1 MVHGLDARDIL
12 WVWERGQGG
21 SSSERALLVLMAAVA
36 GADWR
41 ELAELPL
48 GRRQARLLSV
58 REKTYGP
65 RLEVFVE
72 CPGCDAELEFELD
85 TSEERHLEDDCALES
100 TLASDSS
107 IALEVGEFALE
118 LRLPNT
124 ADILALER
132 ADGLEDPR
140 RELFSRCLLEAHLVG
155 ESAGESAVESAGAD
169 KLDAQSVPDEVVARA
184 AQAMAERDPQAES
197 LHTLD
202 CPMCGHQWEAVFE
215 IADYLWREIEV
226 DARRLLREVD
236 LIAKSYGWSEDQIL
250 ALSPFRRRCYMELI
264 AP

>member
-1 MVHGLDARDIL
+1 MVRGLDARDIL

-21 SSSERALLVLMAAVA
+21 SSSERALLILMAAVA
-36 GADWR
+36 DADWR
-41 ELAELPL
+41 ELAALSL

-85 TSEERHLEDDCALES
+85 TSEQRHLEDDGELES
-100 TLASDSS
+100 TFP
-107 IALEVGEFALE
+107 LEVGEFALE

-155 ESAGESAVESAGAD
+155 ESAVESAGAD
-169 KLDAQSVPDEVVARA
+169 KLDAQSLPDEVVERA
-184 AQAMAERDPQAES
+184 AQVMAERDPQAES

-202 CPMCGHQWEAVFE
+202 CPMCGHRWGAAFE